1 MSERS
6 NEFAR
11 FVATVK
17 TKIIKRILWPHLFCW
32 SGHSEFSKQKIFIYL
47 FMRGRLQ
54 DRTEPESCYLSD
66 RKY

>member
-1 MSERS
+1 MSERR

-17 TKIIKRILWPHLFCW
+17 TKIIKRILWPHLFCC

-47 FMRGRLQ
+47 
-54 DRTEPESCYLSD
+54 
-66 RKY
+66 